1 MSGWPALGTL
11 LLSSPA
17 LGPQPQVF
25 MLPWQPAA
33 LPSTQWIP
41 CYWVC
46 QWWVHSLWGFFYDVY
61 HLITETLTFSMINLK
76 VFGWLN
82 AQPGLFISG
91 MAFLILVPVW
101 DQVGC
106 LLLWV
111 PTKIQNILSVVGY
124 EHGLKWLLWLSASLN
139 HVPFFCIFYF
149 LACLLYLIL

>member
-1 MSGWPALGTL
+1 
-11 LLSSPA
+11 
-17 LGPQPQVF
+17 
-25 MLPWQPAA
+25 
-33 LPSTQWIP
+33 
-41 CYWVC
+41 
-46 QWWVHSLWGFFYDVY
+46 
-61 HLITETLTFSMINLK
+61 MINLK

-124 EHGLKWLLWLSASLN
+124 EHGLKWLL
-139 HVPFFCIFYF
+139 
-149 LACLLYLIL
+149 